1 MEILVVEDE
10 EAIADFLERGLEA
23 EGYTVLTAAD
33 GVEGERL
40 ALGGGVDMVILDR
53 MLPGRDG
60 IEVLAAIRAAKPT
73 LPVIMLTAKAEIAE
87 RVEGL
92 DHGATDYMTKP
103 FSFEELAA
111 RVRAHLRRRGDA
123 AATTLEAGG
132 MRIDLLARQVERGRL
147 SVQLPER
154 EAELLAFLM
163 RHAGRVCTHREI
175 LSSVWG
181 YDHDPGTNIV
191 QVYVG
196 YLRRRLAL
204 PDSPAPIETVRS
216 VGYRLT
222 AGSRSPRCAEHG
234 SPSS

>member
-23 EGYTVLTAAD
+23 EGYTVLTASD

-60 IEVLAAIRAAKPT
+60 IEVLAAIRRSKPA
-73 LPVIMLTAKAEIAE
+73 LPVIVLTARGEIAE

-92 DHGATDYMTKP
+92 DRGATDYMTKP

-111 RVRAHLRRRGDA
+111 RVRAHLRQADGE

-132 MRIDLLARQVERGRL
+132 MRLDLLARRVQRDDL
-147 SVQLPER
+147 SVRLPER
-154 EAELLAFLM
+154 ESELLAFLM

-181 YDHDPGTNIV
+181 YDHDPGTNVV
-191 QVYVG
+191 QVYIG

-216 VGYRLT
+216 VGYRL
-222 AGSRSPRCAEHG
+222 AERG
-234 SPSS
+234 